1 LTNLRTVKTKFFNF
15 LVLCLI
21 MIIVPTCLISKTI
34 EKSLIPKSYIN
45 ASISS
50 DSDNIESD
58 FKAWLSS
65 FKKTAIQKGIS
76 DITYDSATENI
87 TYNKKMIKFDRRQAE
102 FTKQIWEYLDIAVSD
117 LRVKNGKN
125 SYFSNRE
132 LLLKIEKKYDVDL
145 KIVMGIWGLE
155 SAYGHRRG
163 NINTIEALATLAFD
177 GRRKTFFEE
186 QLIASLRILERG
198 DTTLVLMQGSWAGA
212 MGHTQFIP
220 TSYLAYSEDFNGDG
234 FADVWSDDPSDA
246 LASTANYL
254 NKHGWKR
261 GQPWALEVILPND
274 FDYLLLGK
282 NNKNKVTY
290 WESIGVRQ
298 INGDKLIDYGN
309 SSIILPAGYKGPAFI
324 IYDNFH
330 VLEKYNASL
339 AYVMGVG
346 HLGDRIMGG
355 QNFHKNWPK
364 EEDALSLEEKK
375 ILQTYLLKEGYKIG
389 KIDGMVGPNT
399 ISAIRAY
406 QNKLGKIPDGFATKS
421 LLMKMQ

>member
-1 LTNLRTVKTKFFNF
+1 
-15 LVLCLI
+15 
-21 MIIVPTCLISKTI
+21 M
-34 EKSLIPKSYIN
+34 IPKSYIK

-198 DTTLVLMQGSWAGA
+198 DTTLVSMQGSWAGA

-254 NKHGWKR
+254 KKHGWKR
-261 GQPWALEVILPND
+261 GQPWALEVKLPND

-282 NNKNKVTY
+282 NNKSKVTY
-290 WESIGVRQ
+290 WDSIGVRQ

-364 EEDALSLEEKK
+364 DEDALSLEEKK

>member
-1 LTNLRTVKTKFFNF
+1 MTNLRTVKTKFFNF

-34 EKSLIPKSYIN
+34 EKSLIPKSYIK

-125 SYFSNRE
+125 SYFSNRA

-198 DTTLVLMQGSWAGA
+198 DTTLVAMQGSWAGA

-254 NKHGWKR
+254 NKHGWKK
-261 GQPWALEVILPND
+261 GQPWAMEVILPND

-290 WESIGVRQ
+290 WDSIGVRQ

-364 EEDALSLEEKK
+364 DEDALFLEEKK

>member
-1 LTNLRTVKTKFFNF
+1 
-15 LVLCLI
+15 
-21 MIIVPTCLISKTI
+21 
-34 EKSLIPKSYIN
+34 
-45 ASISS
+45 
-50 DSDNIESD
+50 
-58 FKAWLSS
+58 
-65 FKKTAIQKGIS
+65 
-76 DITYDSATENI
+76 
-87 TYNKKMIKFDRRQAE
+87 
-102 FTKQIWEYLDIAVSD
+102 
-117 LRVKNGKN
+117 
-125 SYFSNRE
+125 
-132 LLLKIEKKYDVDL
+132 
-145 KIVMGIWGLE
+145 MGIWGLE

-198 DTTLVLMQGSWAGA
+198 DTTLVSMQGSWAGA

-282 NNKNKVTY
+282 NNKSKVTY
-290 WESIGVRQ
+290 WDSIGVRQ

-364 EEDALSLEEKK
+364 DEDALSLEEKK